1 MRSCHLQERFVY
13 LSKTA
18 PGMLLCYGG
27 GIPES
32 PGSNEL
38 GSVRSLSHKVVW
50 AQLQF
55 TVTFKWEHMG
65 SGTSS
70 TKEHK

>member
-1 MRSCHLQERFVY
+1 MPSVGEICISFKN
-13 LSKTA
+13 S
-18 PGMLLCYGG
+18 MLLCYGG

-32 PGSNEL
+32 PGSHEL

-50 AQLQF
+50 AQVQF
-55 TVTFKWEHMG
+55 TVTFKWEHTG